1 MTSHNDPAPDHGID
15 LEARFAPA
23 DDLIAALGTIPGI
36 HDDLDQRNT
45 AREQMEREYQLGL
58 AQLRQAAE
66 LTQAEVARK
75 MGIHQT
81 GVSKL
86 EGRDDVLMSTFK
98 AYLDALG
105 AEATITIRVG
115 GTKRTVTL
123 AELVTHDSTAA

>member
-1 MTSHNDPAPDHGID
+1 MTSHNDRAPDHGID

-23 DDLIAALGTIPGI
+23 DDVIAALATIPGI
-36 HDDLDQRNT
+36 NDDLDQRNT
-45 AREQMEREYQLGL
+45 AREQMERDQLGL
-58 AQLRQAAE
+58 AQIRQAAE
-66 LTQAEVARK
+66 LTQAEIARK
-75 MGIHQT
+75 TGIHQT

-86 EGRDDVLMSTFK
+86 EGRDGVLMSTFR